1 MPNYLGREMGTEK
14 EKVDLPNQEGRLRPK
29 AEDNAEARSARRGEN
44 GQIEG
49 KKKTRK
55 QLKDRYG
62 VKAQGKGID

>member
-1 MPNYLGREMGTEK
+1 MASTMIGSIWILSINVRL
-14 EKVDLPNQEGRLRPK
+14 QEGRLRPK
-29 AEDNAEARSARRGEN
+29 AEDNAEAKSARRSGN

-49 KKKTRK
+49 QKTRN